1 MDIIL
6 GKIPGRESAAEQTH
20 FNAVGLA
27 LADVGI
33 AHVMYER
40 AKAAGAG
47 TELTIQ
53 DKMIFEHEDLKDW
66 VRL

>member
-1 MDIIL
+1 
-6 GKIPGRESAAEQTH
+6 
-20 FNAVGLA
+20 
-27 LADVGI
+27 
-33 AHVMYER
+33 MYER

-53 DKMIFEHEDLKDW
+53 DKMIFEHEELKDW